1 MGLKDRIIER
11 LASTPE
17 PAPAATFFDA
27 AQHADRS
34 KEAKPAKGRKTRAKG
49 IPAES
54 QPVQAVDQREPLQ
67 TEVEHPRENLMRM
80 LQRAESGQ
88 RDEQPTTATRTA
100 TFRRPSLRNSIG
112 LLSNGPVHFSTH
124 GPDEYETLYA
134 ESIMA
139 ERAEA
144 KVTQERRAWA
154 GLERLMQMLTPA
166 KRKTT

>member
-1 MGLKDRIIER
+1 MALFKREAKT
-11 LASTPE
+11 AS
-17 PAPAATFFDA
+17 APAATFFDA
-27 AQHADRS
+27 TPHEDASAITKPVKDR
-34 KEAKPAKGRKTRAKG
+34 KMRGKGN
-49 IPAES
+49 ES
-54 QPVQAVDQREPLQ
+54 IAVQAVDQREPLQ

-88 RDEQPTTATRTA
+88 RDEQPTSATRTA

-134 ESIMA
+134 ESIAA

-166 KRKTT
+166 CRKDS

>member
-1 MGLKDRIIER
+1 MSLFKREATT
-11 LASTPE
+11 AS
-17 PAPAATFFDA
+17 APAATFFDA
-27 AQHADRS
+27 TPHEDASAITKPVRDR
-34 KEAKPAKGRKTRAKG
+34 KMRPKG
-49 IPAES
+49 IPAGS

-88 RDEQPTTATRTA
+88 RDEQPTSATRTA
-100 TFRRPSLRNSIG
+100 TFRRPGLRNSIG

-134 ESIMA
+134 ESIAA

-144 KVTQERRAWA
+144 KATQERRAWA

-166 KRKTT
+166 CIKDS